1 MASHSGEL
9 RHGRPGGELAD
20 PSQPGTSR
28 PSAVG
33 TQRRLRAL
41 AARSWSPRAIEQET
55 GIPAWLVKRELDG
68 YDDLV
73 PNLAD
78 AVAAAYDRLWDRD
91 PPAITRA
98 DREAGAAVAAR
109 AAARG
114 WAPPMAWDDDQIDL
128 PDGRPGQGWRPFRD
142 TYRSADLV
150 EDAEFVREHGGY
162 QDATTTEVAVRLGV
176 RRDRLDQAYH
186 RVRRYAA
193 RAAADRS
200 AAKAEPE
207 PEPEAEAG

>member
-1 MASHSGEL
+1 MSSHAGEL
-9 RHGRPGGELAD
+9 RHSQPGGELAD
-20 PSQPGTSR
+20 SGQPGAPR

-68 YDDLV
+68 HDDLV

-78 AVAAAYDRLWDRD
+78 AVAAAYDRLWDRR

-98 DREAGAAVAAR
+98 DREANDAVAAR

-114 WAPPMAWDDDQIDL
+114 WAPPLAWDDDQIDL
-128 PDGRPGQGWRPFRD
+128 PDGRPARDWRRFRR
-142 TYRSADLV
+142 TYRAADLV

-162 QDATTTEVAVRLGV
+162 RDATTTEVAMRLRI
-176 RRDRLDQAYH
+176 RRDRLDQAYL
-186 RVRRYAA
+186 RTRRYAA

-200 AAKAEPE
+200 AASA
-207 PEPEAEAG
+207 EPEAETR